1 MNKAYTFFILL
12 KLLALHHISYAQLVK
27 NDVEY
32 FGFTGQ
38 VKSAKIYQ
46 HPVESSPPRV
56 LYFDKQG
63 MLIKQTIQGETHKY
77 AVTSSKQSVE
87 RHIIK
92 DNNTTLSDQTIV
104 AAWYNYDEQGRCI
117 SRKHDSHKS
126 GLKYSAL
133 SAKYNK
139 QGKLVEYKV
148 IGKNKRKLRKITYRY
163 NSQGQK
169 VKSIWKVWGG
179 KVMINKTLFKYNK
192 KGDLIEE
199 KTYLSNRLLSK
210 DVFKYTPNGHVKEG
224 KFYDY
229 QGETIS
235 KTISKYDQDGKILE
249 SIEDS
254 KPVKNYRTTYTYD
267 KHDNWLMRTDHFKG
281 QKRIASKRVIEY
293 Y

>member
-38 VKSAKIYQ
+38 VKSVKIFQ

-63 MLIKQTIQGETHKY
+63 MLIKETTQGETHKY
-77 AVTSSKQSVE
+77 AITSSKQSVE

-104 AAWYNYDEQGRCI
+104 AAWYYYDEQGRCI

-126 GLKYSAL
+126 GFKYSAL
-133 SAKYNK
+133 SAKYDK
-139 QGKLVEYKV
+139 KGKLVEYKV
-148 IGKNKRKLRKITYRY
+148 IGKNKRKLRKVTYRY

-169 VKSIWKVWGG
+169 VKSIRREWGG
-179 KVMINKTLFKYNK
+179 QITTQKTLFKYNK
-192 KGDLIEE
+192 KGDLIQE
-199 KTYLSNRLLSK
+199 KVYSSNKLISK
-210 DVFKYTPNGHVKEG
+210 DVLKYTPNGAVREG

-229 QGETIS
+229 QGETLS
-235 KTISKYDQDGKILE
+235 TTITRYDQDGKMLE
-249 SIEDS
+249 SIKDS
-254 KPVKNYRTTYTYD
+254 KPVTNYRTTYTYD
-267 KHDNWLMRTDHFKG
+267 KYDNWLMRTDYFKG